1 MILILVLGLLRLK
14 LEVQSNLVTLID
26 DTAMAARHLAGVEV
40 HNTGNG
46 SEVFLCA
53 SDHFLRSVG
62 LGRVSPK
69 NYDVRKHLVFYECF
83 RRLTRKNQRFKN
95 RRAHC
100 GLESSRIF
108 GAAGEFC
115 CHNLHRSQISK
126 DL

>member
-1 MILILVLGLLRLK
+1 MASLEVVNDYLRPKRLALFHKLQMQRMILILVLSLLRLK

-62 LGRVSPK
+62 LGRVGPK
-69 NYDVRKHLVFYECF
+69 NYDVRKHLVFYE
-83 RRLTRKNQRFKN
+83 
-95 RRAHC
+95 
-100 GLESSRIF
+100 
-108 GAAGEFC
+108 
-115 CHNLHRSQISK
+115 
-126 DL
+126 

>member
-1 MILILVLGLLRLK
+1 MPRMILILVLSLLRLK
-14 LEVQSNLVTLID
+14 LEVQSDLVTLID

-62 LGRVSPK
+62 LGRVDPK

-83 RRLTRKNQRFKN
+83 RRLTRKNQRFSL
-95 RRAHC
+95 RRT
-100 GLESSRIF
+100 
-108 GAAGEFC
+108 
-115 CHNLHRSQISK
+115 QISN